1 MAGRTPQEILEQ
13 REAWMSRKAAS
24 AAGQDIPIQP
34 PLKPGETA
42 PEPVEAGATEVEA
55 AETVETPEPVA
66 AATAPTP
73 EPETVAAPAPVSALP
88 PQAPSGGKRT
98 PEEIRAQR
106 EAFMAA
112 KAARAAGQAPA
123 PKPAAALAEAAPK
136 PAAAPAAAKPA
147 AAPKPATP
155 AAAPA
160 PRRDAPPAPEGIDP
174 NITRRELLNHAWLA
188 SIGLFAVE
196 TVGLSLWFAFP
207 NFKAGQFGGQ
217 FPLLGTASEVLPEV
231 NAGPKP
237 YTDGKFW
244 LVNLDMESPSGEPR
258 KGIMAIYKV
267 CTHLGC
273 LYEWVTITNRF
284 ECPCHGSKFALSADY
299 LDGPARRSLDR
310 FVIQAIS
317 PDGTVKETDAEG
329 NPLEVNGD
337 ETLIIDTG
345 QRILGQPVV

>member
-1 MAGRTPQEILEQ
+1 
-13 REAWMSRKAAS
+13 
-24 AAGQDIPIQP
+24 
-34 PLKPGETA
+34 
-42 PEPVEAGATEVEA
+42 
-55 AETVETPEPVA
+55 
-66 AATAPTP
+66 
-73 EPETVAAPAPVSALP
+73 
-88 PQAPSGGKRT
+88 
-98 PEEIRAQR
+98 
-106 EAFMAA
+106 MAA

-123 PKPAAALAEAAPK
+123 PKPAAVPAEAAPK

-160 PRRDAPPAPEGIDP
+160 PRREAPPAPEGIDP
-174 NITRRELLNHAWLA
+174 NITRRELLNYAWLA

-231 NAGPKP
+231 NSGPKP

-299 LDGPARRSLDR
+299 LAGPARRSLDR

-317 PDGTVKETDAEG
+317 PDGTIKETDADG

-337 ETLIIDTG
+337 EHLIIDTG
-345 QRILGQPVV
+345 QRILGKPVV